1 MTKKVVWT
9 PAHKARITKL
19 VEEWAGVL
27 FLSAHHI
34 NIVFSERAKSE
45 DDRPGAECEG
55 NYPYESGHRI
65 TFYPQLLEL
74 KERRMQSR
82 AVLHELSH
90 LLTGTLK
97 HLLWRILVKEQMMMW
112 HEVRDHDERLTDW
125 FANVVFKLSG
135 K

>member
-1 MTKKVVWT
+1 MSKPVWS
-9 PAHKARITKL
+9 PAHKARVTKL
-19 VEEWAGVL
+19 VEEWAAVL
-27 FLSAHHI
+27 FLGDHHI
-34 NIVFSERAKSE
+34 DLIF
-45 DDRPGAECEG
+45 AEKD
-55 NYPYESGHRI
+55 SDV
-65 TFYPQLLEL
+65 TFYPRLLEI

-97 HLLWRILVKEQMMMW
+97 HLLWKIIVKEQMMMW
-112 HEVRDHDERLTDW
+112 HEVKDHDERLTDW